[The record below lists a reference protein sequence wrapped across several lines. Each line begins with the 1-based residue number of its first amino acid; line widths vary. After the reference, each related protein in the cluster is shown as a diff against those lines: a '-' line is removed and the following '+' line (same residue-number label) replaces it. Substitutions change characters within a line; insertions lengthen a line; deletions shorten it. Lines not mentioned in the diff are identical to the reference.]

1 MKGPR
6 HSLVAVCEGHA
17 KILDGMTESS
27 LRPQHSDTE
36 AIQHLKTAI
45 ARGENWYVALL
56 EAIGLWSSSEEVH
69 DGRHYTYLIGGE
81 AFDWLVLAE
90 RLCAEADGL
99 IPEEEKM
106 DLLFSD
112 APPVEMSQKEFRH
125 LIGEVKYRA
134 YLNYLYGVVVEEGLL
149 AAVQEEVSKERGCF
163 AACDREEAEAEA
175 YRRIY
180 GADVQ
185 TLLRRFQSAGLHAEG
200 SDLTLEEY
208 NEFTYWLF
216 EYRVCQNEKA
226 RVASD
231 TKKALT
237 WLRQQWAAAPV
248 KRGTPITSAR
258 YLPRA

>member
-1 MKGPR
+1 M
-6 HSLVAVCEGHA
+6 AEC
-17 KILDGMTESS
+17 S

-45 ARGENWYVALL
+45 AEGENWYLALL
-56 EAIGLWSSSEEVH
+56 QAIGLWSSCEEVH
-69 DGRHYTYLIGGE
+69 NGRHYTYLISGE

-90 RLCAEADGL
+90 RLCVEADGL
-99 IPEEEKM
+99 IAEEEKM
-106 DLLFSD
+106 NLLFSG
-112 APPVEMSQKEFRH
+112 APPVELSQKEFRH
-125 LIGEVKYRA
+125 LIGEVKYQA
-134 YLNYLYGVVVEEGLL
+134 YLNYLYGVVVEEALL

-163 AACDREEAEAEA
+163 AACDSEEAEAEA

-185 TLLRRFQSAGLHAEG
+185 TLLRRFHAARGYAEG
-200 SDLTLEEY
+200 SELTLKEY

-216 EYRVCQNEKA
+216 EHRVCQNEKA

-237 WLRQQWAAAPV
+237 WLRQQWAAALV
-248 KRGTPITSAR
+248 KSGMPITSAR
-258 YLPRA
+258 CLPRA